1 MPPKPGSSKEDT
13 KPKIPTDSST
23 KNTPESSKT
32 AQTQSA
38 NKLSKDEKELFVKC
52 LQADQRTL
60 SHEELQNAMP
70 KLDVVEKMSIAN
82 SLIARGMLQV
92 KRIQDELFYIAV
104 DKSQQKVNSSMSA
117 DEKLVYDNIANAG
130 NSGIWTKTLKMRTNI
145 HQTNLTKCI
154 KALEGKNL
162 IKAVKSV
169 KFPTRKIYIL
179 SELQPSVE
187 HSGGPWYT
195 DNELDTEFIGVLLQ
209 SIHKCLQDR
218 SYPTQGSS
226 NGDTSKALLYPVSH
240 TPFLPTTVHDV
251 LAYLK
256 QSQII
261 QEGTDLN
268 TEHIL
273 TLLDV
278 LLYDGVVERITVGTA
293 KCEGQN
299 GMSDSDLSEENDN
312 EDEDDE
318 GLGTSKRRKS
328 LSSTKNAK
336 RHKSNSGKQLRFEER
351 SDNDF
356 NDEEDEEEEHVK
368 PKREKGPRRVIP
380 SNEAFVYRALRP
392 LPNQLEHGP
401 EGEGDEDEQGEG
413 WIAEPPNVSGFYD
426 MPCGHCPSFDFC
438 SSKGKAWQ
446 FKGKT
451 NLGSGGSQQSFGSG
465 SSSFNRKLPK
475 IGLAGI
481 GAGFNA
487 VGGLGAGGG
496 VAPVNP
502 ADCPYFT
509 EWLDF
514 WRKEKATDYISE

>member
-1 MPPKPGSSKEDT
+1 MPPKQGSSTGEAKN
-13 KPKIPTDSST
+13 KPAKKTEAETPQVKAEPNST
-23 KNTPESSKT
+23 
-32 AQTQSA
+32 TQS
-38 NKLSKDEKELFVKC
+38 NKLSKDEKELFIKC
-52 LQADQRTL
+52 LKADQRTL

-70 KLDVVEKMSIAN
+70 KLDVVEKMSVAN
-82 SLIARGMLQV
+82 SLIARGMLQL
-92 KRIQDELFYIAV
+92 KRIQGELFYIAV
-104 DKSQQKVNSSMSA
+104 DKSQQKVNSNMTA

-130 NSGIWTKTLKMRTNI
+130 NIGIWTKTLKMRTNI

-154 KALEGKNL
+154 KSLENKNL

-218 SYPTQGSS
+218 SYPAQTSS
-226 NGDTSKALLYPVSH
+226 SSENPVAQLYPVAH
-240 TPFLPTTVHDV
+240 TPCLPTTVHDV

-278 LLYDGVVERITVGTA
+278 LLYDGVIERITVGTA
-293 KCEGQN
+293 KCEGQADD
-299 GMSDSDLSEENDN
+299 MSNSDEEDDDN
-312 EDEDDE
+312 EEEKSDADEDE
-318 GLGTSKRRKS
+318 AGHSGAQKRRKS
-328 LSSTKNAK
+328 VGSGKSAK
-336 RHKSNSGKQLRFEER
+336 RQKTSTGKQLRFQDRPDDSRGQE
-351 SDNDF
+351 
-356 NDEEDEEEEHVK
+356 DEEDWK
-368 PKREKGPRRVIP
+368 PKRKTEARRVIP

-392 LPNQLEHGP
+392 LPNESSHQEET
-401 EGEGDEDEQGEG
+401 EGE
-413 WIAEPPNVSGFYD
+413 IAEPPSVSGLFD

-446 FKGKT
+446 FKGNT
-451 NLGSGGSQQSFGSG
+451 SLGSADPSG
-465 SSSFNRKLPK
+465 SSTASFSRKLPK

-487 VGGLGAGGG
+487 VGGLGAAGG

-502 ADCPYFT
+502 ADCIYFT

-514 WRKEKATDYISE
+514 

>member
-1 MPPKPGSSKEDT
+1 MAPKAGSSTAESKGKSTANPSAKAES
-13 KPKIPTDSST
+13 SST
-23 KNTPESSKT
+23 NAQPST
-32 AQTQSA
+32 AG
-38 NKLSKDEKELFVKC
+38 NKLSKDEKELFIKC
-52 LQADQRTL
+52 LKADQRTL

-92 KRIQDELFYIAV
+92 KRVQDELFYIAV
-104 DKSQQKVNSSMSA
+104 DKSQQKVNSSMST
-117 DEKLVYDNIANAG
+117 DEKLVYDNISNAG
-130 NSGIWTKTLKMRTNI
+130 NTGIWTKTLKMRTNI

-154 KALEGKNL
+154 KALENKNL

-209 SIHKCLQDR
+209 SILKCLQDR
-218 SYPTQGSS
+218 SYPVQNSS
-226 NGDTSKALLYPVSH
+226 DSDRPVALLYPASH

-293 KCEGQN
+293 KCEGQA
-299 GMSDSDLSEENDN
+299 GMSESDE
-312 EDEDDE
+312 EDEDDQE
-318 GLGTSKRRKS
+318 EQEEEEEEEQSELEDDGLLMAQKRRKS
-328 LSSTKNAK
+328 LGSTTKKSSK
-336 RHKSNSGKQLRFEER
+336 RRKTNSGKQLRFQDR
-351 SDNDF
+351 SD
-356 NDEEDEEEEHVK
+356 EELMEEEE
-368 PKREKGPRRVIP
+368 KRRKRRAEGRRMIP

-392 LPNQLEHGP
+392 LPNQVEREEEEEEETGVS
-401 EGEGDEDEQGEG
+401 GRG
-413 WIAEPPNVSGFYD
+413 IVEPPSVSGFFD

-446 FKGKT
+446 FKGST
-451 NLGSGGSQQSFGSG
+451 TLGSTLNSTNQDNGPASFH
-465 SSSFNRKLPK
+465 RKLPK

-487 VGGLGAGGG
+487 VGGLGAAGG

-502 ADCPYFT
+502 ADCVYFT

-514 WRKEKATDYISE
+514 

>member
-1 MPPKPGSSKEDT
+1 MPPKQGSSTGET
-13 KPKIPTDSST
+13 K
-23 KNTPESSKT
+23 
-32 AQTQSA
+32 AQSA
-38 NKLSKDEKELFVKC
+38 RNTQAESTQLKAESNGASQPNKLSKDEKELFIKC
-52 LQADQRTL
+52 LKADQRTM

-70 KLDVVEKMSIAN
+70 KLDLVEKMSVAN
-82 SLIARGMLQV
+82 SLIARGMLQL
-92 KRIQDELFYIAV
+92 KKMHDELFYVAV
-104 DKSQQKVNSSMSA
+104 DKSQQKVNSNMSS
-117 DEKLVYDNIANAG
+117 DEKLVYDNISNAG
-130 NSGIWTKTLKMRTNI
+130 NTGIWTKTLKMRTNI

-154 KALEGKNL
+154 KSLENKNL

-218 SYPTQGSS
+218 SYPAQNSS
-226 NGDTSKALLYPVSH
+226 NSDNPAALLYPVSH

-273 TLLDV
+273 ALLDV

-293 KCEGQN
+293 KCEGQADD
-299 GMSDSDLSEENDN
+299 MSDSDEEEGEESDEENGQ
-312 EDEDDE
+312 
-318 GLGTSKRRKS
+318 GLKRRKS
-328 LSSTKNAK
+328 VGSGKSAK
-336 RHKSNSGKQLRFEER
+336 RQKTNGGKQLRFQDA
-351 SDNDF
+351 SDDSLGQA
-356 NDEEDEEEEHVK
+356 DEDDVK
-368 PKREKGPRRVIP
+368 PKRRKEARRVIP

-392 LPNQLEHGP
+392 LANQCSNAEET
-401 EGEGDEDEQGEG
+401 EGG
-413 WIAEPPNVSGFYD
+413 IAEAPNVSGLFD

-446 FKGKT
+446 FKGNT
-451 NLGSGGSQQSFGSG
+451 RLGTVDPTG
-465 SSSFNRKLPK
+465 SSSVSFARKLPK

-487 VGGLGAGGG
+487 VGGLGAAGG

-502 ADCPYFT
+502 ADCVYFT

-514 WRKEKATDYISE
+514 

>member
-1 MPPKPGSSKEDT
+1 MPPKAGSSSAET
-13 KPKIPTDSST
+13 KTKSTGKPTADPAPKA
-23 KNTPESSKT
+23 ESSGT
-32 AQTQSA
+32 SQAQSG
-38 NKLSKDEKELFVKC
+38 NKLSKDEKELFIKC
-52 LQADQRTL
+52 LKADQRTL

-70 KLDVVEKMSIAN
+70 KLDVVEKMSVAN
-82 SLIARGMLQV
+82 NLIARGMLQL
-92 KRIQDELFYIAV
+92 KRVHDELFYVAV
-104 DKSQQKVNSSMSA
+104 DKSQQKVNSNMST
-117 DEKLVYDNIANAG
+117 DEKLVYDNISNAG
-130 NSGIWTKTLKMRTNI
+130 NTGIWTKTLKMRTNI

-154 KALEGKNL
+154 KALENKNL

-218 SYPTQGSS
+218 SYPVQNSS
-226 NGDTSKALLYPVSH
+226 NVDDTPISLLYPVSH

-273 TLLDV
+273 ALLDV

-293 KCEGQN
+293 KCEGQA
-299 GMSDSDLSEENDN
+299 GMSDSDEDEEDKSD
-312 EDEDDE
+312 EDEDGG
-318 GLGTSKRRKS
+318 GLSVSQKRRKS
-328 LSSTKNAK
+328 VGSGKSSK
-336 RHKSNSGKQLRFEER
+336 RQKTNSGKQLRFQDR
-351 SDNDF
+351 SDDDPELE
-356 NDEEDEEEEHVK
+356 DEEDT
-368 PKREKGPRRVIP
+368 KRKRRSEPRRIIP

-392 LPNQLEHGP
+392 LPNQP
-401 EGEGDEDEQGEG
+401 ETQEETEAEGG
-413 WIAEPPNVSGFYD
+413 IVEPPSVSGLFD

-446 FKGKT
+446 FKGST
-451 NLGSGGSQQSFGSG
+451 NLGAGANLQANGSG
-465 SSSFNRKLPK
+465 AASASFNRKLPK

-502 ADCPYFT
+502 ADCIYFT

-514 WRKEKATDYISE
+514 

>member
-1 MPPKPGSSKEDT
+1 MPPKPGGSNEEAKGKATSKPTADSTST
-13 KPKIPTDSST
+13 KPKAEAST
-23 KNTPESSKT
+23 SANP
-32 AQTQSA
+32 AQA
-38 NKLSKDEKELFVKC
+38 GNKLSKDEKELFVKC
-52 LQADQRTL
+52 LKADQRTL

-104 DKSQQKVNSSMSA
+104 DKSQQKVNSNMSA
-117 DEKLVYDNIANAG
+117 DEKLVYDNISNAG
-130 NSGIWTKTLKMRTNI
+130 NTGIWTKTLKMRTNI

-154 KALEGKNL
+154 KVLENKNL

-195 DNELDTEFIGVLLQ
+195 DNELDTEFIAVLLQ

-218 SYPTQGSS
+218 SYPVQNSS
-226 NGDTSKALLYPVSH
+226 SSDRPVSLLYPVSH
-240 TPFLPTTVHDV
+240 TPYLPTTVHDV

-278 LLYDGVVERITVGTA
+278 LLYDGVIERITVGTA
-293 KCEGQN
+293 KCEGQDE
-299 GMSDSDLSEENDN
+299 MSDSDEEEDKEDGNGNESD
-312 EDEDDE
+312 EDED
-318 GLGTSKRRKS
+318 GGGRSAAQKRRKS
-328 LSSTKNAK
+328 AALGMSSSK
-336 RHKSNSGKQLRFEER
+336 RLKTNTGKQLRFEDGR
-351 SDNDF
+351 DD
-356 NDEEDEEEEHVK
+356 DDQEEDS
-368 PKREKGPRRVIP
+368 KRKRKSGPRRIIP

-392 LPNQLEHGP
+392 LPNQMENQEENET
-401 EGEGDEDEQGEG
+401 EGG
-413 WIAEPPNVSGFYD
+413 IAEPPSVSGFFD
-426 MPCGHCPSFDFC
+426 MPCGHCPSFEFC

-446 FKGKT
+446 FRGT
-451 NLGSGGSQQSFGSG
+451 TSLGAGANPQANSGGSGATST
-465 SSSFNRKLPK
+465 SSFNRKLPK

-502 ADCPYFT
+502 ADCVYFT

-514 WRKEKATDYISE
+514 